1 MKNRLIGSTLFLLC
15 FASVSWAQT
24 GARIFG
30 AQQFVLD
37 DNTLANPKV
46 YLSQNVGSLG
56 IDNSGVV
63 SIGTFPSPCALLDL
77 RSTTKGF
84 LVPRMNTAQ
93 EAAICGGTPTEG
105 LMVYNITTHTIDV
118 YNGALWGAIAPSWG
132 LSGNTG
138 TTPATNFLGTVD
150 AQDFVVRTFNIERLR
165 VLGTGNNAGAVGIGT
180 TTPFGQLQ
188 VLRTQTNPVASGSNL
203 GIYSV
208 ANFQPTGASSLK
220 TYGIYGEGHSRSTF
234 SISSAAVTG
243 IGGDAELDA
252 SSTFAPNAMIG
263 VSGIVINN
271 ASIPIPS
278 AEGIRGQVYST
289 VGNITDGIGVNS
301 IPFVQGGSITT
312 MHGLHI
318 NDVVSFGGGTVTN
331 HYGVDIDP
339 LTYATNNVALRYNH
353 ATQPVQINGNGDVRI
368 GGLAPTTTTGLF
380 TTRTAT
386 IVSGGAKV
394 ATESQ
399 MIASPASTSFLQYIG
414 TYSHVDGANTSA
426 INGGGLYGLWGG
438 AELLA
443 TTAAPVFSARGVFGE
458 LFYQTNQTLND
469 GAALAGI
476 VDIEGAGGTI
486 NLASGTRLSFNAPSA
501 ATITDLKMLNVLD
514 FFANAGTITNTYGL
528 YIGDITI
535 GTQTNKAYSIYASDI
550 NTRSFING
558 NTGFGPG
565 ELLGPATD
573 PKSAVDIAGALSI
586 RYQNHSYLLNSNPT
600 VSTSAFL
607 NFETPTSQLGYIG
620 ILVPAGG
627 GTISGF
633 APATNGRMLI
643 FHKTGGALT
652 LNNEDA
658 VNEATASNRIH
669 CMSGAN
675 VTIPAGEAMITVIH
689 EGDNAGSINR
699 WVVLSVNTVY

>member
-1 MKNRLIGSTLFLLC
+1 MKNRLIGSILLLLC
-15 FASVSWAQT
+15 FASMSWAQT
-24 GARIFG
+24 GSRIFG

-63 SIGTFPSPCALLDL
+63 SVGTFPSACALLDL
-77 RSTTKGF
+77 RSTAKGF
-84 LVPRMNTAQ
+84 LPPRMNTAQ

-105 LMVYNITTHTIDV
+105 LMVYNTTTHTLDV
-118 YNGALWGAIAPSWG
+118 YNGTLWGAIAPSWG
-132 LSGNTG
+132 LTGNTG
-138 TTPATNFLGTVD
+138 TTPATNFLWTID
-150 AQDFVVRTFNIERLR
+150 AQDFVVRTNNIERMR
-165 VLGTGNNAGAVGIGT
+165 VLGTGNNVGGIGVGVNN
-180 TTPFGQLQ
+180 PIAQLQ
-188 VLRTQTNPVASGSNL
+188 VLRTQTNPNSSPSNL

-208 ANFQPTGASSLK
+208 TNFQPSAVSSLK
-220 TYGIYGEGHSRSTF
+220 TYGLYGEGHSRSAF
-234 SISSAAVTG
+234 SVNNANVTG
-243 IGGDAELDA
+243 IGASSELDA
-252 SSTFAPNAMIG
+252 GSTFAPGTMIG
-263 VSGIVINN
+263 VSGIVFNS
-271 ASIPIPS
+271 ASIPMPS
-278 AEGIRGQVYST
+278 AEGLRGQVYSSA
-289 VGNITDGIGVNS
+289 GSITDGIGVNS
-301 IPFVQGGSITT
+301 IPFIQSGNITT
-312 MHGLHI
+312 LHGFHV
-318 NDVVSFGGGTVTN
+318 NDAVSLGGGGTVTN
-331 HYGVDIDP
+331 HFGVDIDQ
-339 LTYATNNVALRYNH
+339 LSFATNNVALRYNH

-368 GGLAPTTTTGLF
+368 GGLTPTTTTGLF

-386 IVSGGAKV
+386 INTGGAKV

-399 MIASPASTSFLQYIG
+399 ILASPTATSFLQYIG
-414 TYSHVDGANTSA
+414 TYSHADGANASA

-438 AELLA
+438 AELFP
-443 TTAAPVFSARGVFGE
+443 TTTAPVFAARGVFGE
-458 LFYQTNQTLND
+458 LFYQTNQPLND

-476 VDIEGAGGTI
+476 VDIEAAGGTI
-486 NLASGTRLSFNAPSA
+486 SLASGTRLSFNAPSA

-565 ELLGPATD
+565 ALLGAATD

-586 RYQNHSYLLNSNPT
+586 RFQNTTFLLSSNPT
-600 VSTSAFL
+600 VSTSTFL
-607 NFETPTSQLGYIG
+607 NFETPTSQLGYIS
-620 ILVPAGG
+620 LAVAGG
-627 GTISGF
+627 GSTISGF

-658 VNEATASNRIH
+658 VNEATATNRIH
-669 CMSGAN
+669 CLSGGN

-689 EGDNAGSINR
+689 EGQGGGTDR
-699 WVVLSVNTVY
+699 WLVLSVNTVY